1 MKSLVRTVVFG
12 LVLMLACPLAAPAAD
27 AKELYARCAGCHG
40 SDGSKTALGVGK
52 PLKGMS
58 AQDVARYLHGYKTK
72 TIGGP
77 QKAIME
83 AQAALLSEQ
92 DIQALAALISQF

>member
-1 MKSLVRTVVFG
+1 MGLMRTLIMC
-12 LVLMLACPLAAPAAD
+12 LVLALACPLAAPAAD
-27 AKELYARCAGCHG
+27 AKALYARCAGCHG
-40 SDGSKTALGVGK
+40 ADGGKTALGVGK

-58 AQDVARYLHGYKTK
+58 AQEVARYLQGYKAK
-72 TIGGP
+72 AIGGP

-83 AQAALLSEQ
+83 AQAALLSDQ